1 MIHSFFL
8 DFFPLLKYLPS
19 IFFLTSFLRS
29 CRRYSQNLTIFWSTL
44 SEIRFFKIGYFWPL
58 FHLIHSALCGWH
70 TTTPLFYRLE
80 SYEGWQSMIWYGM
93 IKQAMVWQS
102 NTLKVWHSII
112 KKAMA
117 WHPATPS
124 LWPPNHP
131 WRQHVDVAV
140 FNQDVEVET
149 MIRIATAVDILSI
162 LCYHDVIWSW
172 WWTLGQSS
180 AATN

>member
-1 MIHSFFL
+1 
-8 DFFPLLKYLPS
+8 
-19 IFFLTSFLRS
+19 
-29 CRRYSQNLTIFWSTL
+29 
-44 SEIRFFKIGYFWPL
+44 
-58 FHLIHSALCGWH
+58 
-70 TTTPLFYRLE
+70 
-80 SYEGWQSMIWYGM
+80 MIWYGM

-131 WRQHVDVAV
+131 WRQQVDVAV

-149 MIRIATAVDILSI
+149 MIRIAAAVDILSI
-162 LCYHDVIWSW
+162 LCYHDVI
-172 WWTLGQSS
+172 
-180 AATN
+180 